1 MHTHTCIISITHN
14 KFDSINNN
22 NNIQSELCTFQPHD
36 FQASINEM
44 RAMTELLLKR
54 MILQLPKVRSY
65 KVRNYASERDDF
77 VKVVEVG
84 PRDGLQNE
92 KKVLPSEVKV
102 NFINRLSV
110 TGLRSIE
117 VTSFVSPKWI
127 PQMADNA
134 QVYQQIEKKIDVSYP
149 VLVPN
154 LKGLENAVQAGVKE
168 IAVFSTVS
176 ETFCK
181 ANTNCTIK
189 ESIKNATA
197 VIEEAKNQNIKIR
210 GYVSCIVGCPYEG
223 DTKPQIT
230 AYLASTLLD
239 LGCYE
244 VSLGDTIGV
253 GTPSKIHRVLNEL
266 LHVSSRDMSHYALHC
281 HDTYGQALANIHAG
295 LEKGIRV
302 FDSSVAG
309 LGGCPY
315 AAGASGNVATED
327 LLFLL
332 KGEGLETGVDFNE
345 IVEIGDYIS
354 KYLGRVNQSKTG
366 VAVLAKRNC

>member
-1 MHTHTCIISITHN
+1 
-14 KFDSINNN
+14 
-22 NNIQSELCTFQPHD
+22 
-36 FQASINEM
+36 M
-44 RAMTELLLKR
+44 RAITELLLKR
-54 MILQLPKVRSY
+54 TISQLPSRVCSCVRKYSTE
-65 KVRNYASERDDF
+65 RNDF

-92 KKVLPSEVKV
+92 KNILPTEVKID
-102 NFINRLSV
+102 FINRLST

-127 PQMADNA
+127 PQMADNT
-134 QVYQQIEKKIDVSYP
+134 QVYQQIEKKSGVYYP

-154 LKGLENAVQAGVKE
+154 LRGLENAIKVNAKE
-168 IAVFSTVS
+168 IAVFTAAS
-176 ETFCK
+176 EAFSK

-189 ESIKNATA
+189 ENIQNATV
-197 VIEEAKNQNIKIR
+197 VIEEAKKHDIRIR
-210 GYVSCIVGCPYEG
+210 GYVSCIAGCPYEG
-223 DTKPQIT
+223 NTKPQIT

-244 VSLGDTIGV
+244 VSLGDTIGT
-253 GTPSKIHRVLNEL
+253 GTPGKIEHVLNEL
-266 LHVSSRDMSHYALHC
+266 LHISSYDMSHYALHC
-281 HDTYGQALANIHAG
+281 HDTYGQALANIYMG

-327 LLFLL
+327 LLYLL
-332 KGEGLETGVDFNE
+332 NGQGLETGVDLNE
-345 IVEIGDYIS
+345 IVKIGDYIS
-354 KYLGRVNQSKTG
+354 KYLGRVNQSKAG
-366 VAVLAKRNC
+366 VAIVTKQQHLKC